1 MRPDPSHSL
10 SVLLVLFVLLD
21 AGFGGAAPKLTFTE
35 AKTPNVR
42 PPLEAQMRVIV
53 NAAMTADGKIA
64 LRGAQPLQISDTADH
79 ARVHALRAKADA
91 ILVGIGTVLA
101 DDPHLTAR
109 TTPPPPKQPL
119 RVVLDSKG
127 QTPPNAQILDGAAKT
142 LIYCGK
148 GGSRRWPNAESVEL
162 NEGRV
167 DLRLALRDLQA
178 RKVETLLVEGG
189 ATIIGA
195 FLRSGLVN
203 DMYTFISPV
212 IVGGGAPSLV
222 EGPGATDKEHVL
234 RLKVAEVSALGS
246 GVLIHYV
253 PK

>member
-1 MRPDPSHSL
+1 
-10 SVLLVLFVLLD
+10 
-21 AGFGGAAPKLTFTE
+21 
-35 AKTPNVR
+35 
-42 PPLEAQMRVIV
+42 MRVIV
-53 NAAMTADGKIA
+53 NAAMSADGKIA
-64 LRGAQPLQISDTADH
+64 LRGAMPLAISDAADF
-79 ARVHALRAKADA
+79 ARVHQLRASADA

-109 TTPPPPKQPL
+109 TTPPPPRQPL

-127 QTPPNAQILDGAAKT
+127 QTPLNARVLDGAAKT
-142 LIYCGK
+142 LIYTGK
-148 GGSRRWPNAESVEL
+148 GGARRWPNAETVEL
-162 NEGRV
+162 NDGRV

-203 DMYTFISPV
+203 EMYTYIAPIV
-212 IVGGGAPSLV
+212 VGGGAPSLV

-234 RLKVAEVSALGS
+234 KLKVASVAPLGA

-253 PK
+253 PR

>member
-1 MRPDPSHSL
+1 MAGQPGAPYFTL
-10 SVLLVLFVLLD
+10 SGL
-21 AGFGGAAPKLTFTE
+21 GAIPRAKRRRLTGVAAWVE
-35 AKTPNVR
+35 A
-42 PPLEAQMRVIV
+42 MRVIV

-64 LRGAQPLQISDTADH
+64 LRGGEPLQISDSADS
-79 ARVHALRAKADA
+79 ARLHALRAKVDA

-109 TTPPPPKQPL
+109 TTPPPTKQPM
-119 RVVLDSKG
+119 RVILDSKG
-127 QTPPNAQILDGAAKT
+127 QTPPNAKVLDGAAKT

-148 GGSRRWPNAESVEL
+148 GATRRWPNAEAVEL

-189 ATIIGA
+189 ATVIGA

-203 DMYTFISPV
+203 DVYTYVAPMV
-212 IVGGGAPSLV
+212 VGGGAPSLV

-234 RLKVAEVSALGS
+234 KMKIAEVTSLGS

-253 PK
+253 PR

>member
-1 MRPDPSHSL
+1 
-10 SVLLVLFVLLD
+10 
-21 AGFGGAAPKLTFTE
+21 
-35 AKTPNVR
+35 
-42 PPLEAQMRVIV
+42 MRVIV

-64 LRGAQPLQISDTADH
+64 LRGAMPFAISDTADSQ
-79 ARVHALRAKADA
+79 RVHALRAKSDA
-91 ILVGIGTVLA
+91 IVVGIGTILA

-109 TTPPPPKQPL
+109 TTPPPAKQPI

-127 QTPPNAQILDGAAKT
+127 QTPPNCQVLDGAAKT
-142 LIYCGK
+142 VIYCGK
-148 GGSRRWPNAESVEL
+148 GASRRWPNAEAVEL

-178 RKVETLLVEGG
+178 RKVETVLVEGG

-203 DMYTFISPV
+203 EMFTYIAPV
-212 IVGGGAPSLV
+212 VVGGGAPSLV

-234 RLKVAEVSALGS
+234 KLKVADVTPLGS

-253 PK
+253 PR